1 MNKLLLFVVLAAA
14 ACGDSNHN
22 TTTPPPV
29 DAAPQSDAA
38 GFQCF
43 AGTPSTNDQLMNAC
57 VDQSV
62 TVIHK
67 APMLPLLNSD
77 GSLPPLP

>member
-1 MNKLLLFVVLAAA
+1 MKKLIVLALFAA
-14 ACGDSNHN
+14 ACGDDPKAAPVDSG
-22 TTTPPPV
+22 TPPP
-29 DAAPQSDAA
+29 DMAPAAPTC
-38 GFQCF
+38 FQ
-43 AGTPSTNDQLMNAC
+43 GTPTTHDQIINAC

-67 APMLPLLNSD
+67 TPMLPLLNSD